1 MPLATAQ
8 NIARDIQVAVIKRR
22 TNQEETDMNDSQ
34 LIGTAIREANQAAHE
49 AGLPTYSELV
59 EILRYASQD
68 MKEARAMHER
78 KAPGIGI
85 LAASIGWADKLLA
98 RIPA

>member
-8 NIARDIQVAVIKRR
+8 NIARDIQAAVIKLR

-59 EILRYASQD
+59 EALRGLRD
-68 MKEARAMHER
+68 GPVLHCIRFGER
-78 KAPGIGI
+78 SEWPQI
-85 LAASIGWADKLLA
+85 AAADALLA